1 MADRFVRSQQLRSH
15 VGMPIGRRERYD
27 GRCGGRVVGMGC
39 MLGREDLERR
49 EQEILAPYAV
59 KSACSGGRV
68 YPEEEHPFRLAFQRD
83 RDRLVHSTAF
93 RRLEYKTQVFVN
105 HEGDHFRT
113 RLTHTL
119 EVAQIARTIAR
130 SLRLNEDLTEA
141 IALAHDLGHPPFG
154 HAGER
159 AMNEMMQPY
168 GGFEHNQQSLRIV
181 EVLEERYPEFPGLN
195 LTWETRDGL
204 KKHQPRLSPPDA
216 KGLTAAVGP
225 SLEAQITDY
234 ADEIAYNNH
243 DIDDGLT
250 SQMIELESLRE
261 VPLWEEHFREIQQRL
276 RQVPRKIQW
285 RQTIRMIINSLVLD
299 LCEETLRRLG
309 ALPIAHAEDVR
320 HAPQLAVGF
329 GQAMERKN
337 AELKLFLL
345 EHLYR
350 HYRVIRMAEKARRII
365 HDLFTVYA
373 DSPRQMPP
381 GFSVRIPTEGMPRVV
396 CDYIAGM
403 TDRFAL
409 EEHRKLFD
417 PHARV

>member
-1 MADRFVRSQQLRSH
+1 
-15 VGMPIGRRERYD
+15 
-27 GRCGGRVVGMGC
+27 

-49 EQEILAPYAV
+49 EQAMLASYAV
-59 KSACSGGRV
+59 KSAFSGGRV
-68 YPEEEHPFRLAFQRD
+68 YPEEEPPFRLAFQRD
-83 RDRLVHSTAF
+83 RDRIVHSTAF

-181 EVLEERYPEFPGLN
+181 EILEERYPEFPGLN

-204 KKHQPRLSPPDA
+204 KKHQPRFLPPDSS
-216 KGLTAAVGP
+216 GLTAAVGP

-261 VPLWEEHFREIQQRL
+261 VPLWDEHFREIQQRL
-276 RQVPRKIQW
+276 RQVPPKIQW
-285 RQTIRMIINSLVLD
+285 RQTIRTIINSLVLD
-299 LCEETLRRLG
+299 LCEETLRRL
-309 ALPIAHAEDVR
+309 AASQITHADDVR
-320 HAPQLAVGF
+320 HAPQLSVGF

-381 GFSVRIPTEGMPRVV
+381 SFSARIPTEGIPRVV

>member
-1 MADRFVRSQQLRSH
+1 MF
-15 VGMPIGRRERYD
+15 GRQ
-27 GRCGGRVVGMGC
+27 
-39 MLGREDLERR
+39 DLEQR
-49 EQEILAPYAV
+49 EQAMLAPYAC
-59 KSACSGGRV
+59 KSAHSAGRV
-68 YPEEEHPFRLAFQRD
+68 YPEPEHPFRLAFQRD
-83 RDRLVHSTAF
+83 RDRIVHSTAF

-130 SLRLNEDLTEA
+130 TLGLNEDLTEA

-181 EVLEERYPEFPGLN
+181 EVLEDRYPEFPGLN

-204 KKHQPRLSPPDA
+204 KKHQPRISPADA
-216 KGLTAAVGP
+216 NGLPVGVAP
-225 SLEAQITDY
+225 GLEAQVADY

-250 SQMIELESLRE
+250 SQMIEPKSLRE
-261 VPLWEEHFREIQQRL
+261 VPLWEEHFGEVQQH
-276 RQVPRKIQW
+276 VPQAPQKILW
-285 RQTIRMIINSLVLD
+285 RQTVRSIINSLVAD
-299 LCEETLRRLG
+299 LCEETLRRLTAAG
-309 ALPIAHAEDVR
+309 IDDVTDVR
-320 HAPQLAVGF
+320 SATQPLVGYSP
-329 GQAMERKN
+329 AMERRN

-365 HDLFTVYA
+365 HDLVKVYT
-373 DSPRQMPP
+373 DSPRQLPP
-381 GFSVRIPTEGMPRVV
+381 SFSSRIATEGMPRVV

-417 PHARV
+417 PHTRV